1 MINQNDIFTA
11 LQNGEDPQVL
21 ANSFA
26 DALNAAIKQK
36 AEADAKAAEEA
47 KAKQK
52 IESIRQEK
60 LDFAASI
67 IEDIMDF
74 LEEFYPDVYD
84 EDMRKAATEHPEM
97 LVNAFDQAEAEIKRM
112 KPLFNELD
120 RLISALDNDGDGD
133 KNMKPTPRPV
143 RSANPIEDFLK
154 MNGLKN

>member
-1 MINQNDIFTA
+1 MVNQNDIFTA
-11 LQNGEDPQVL
+11 LQNGEDPQAL

-36 AEADAKAAEEA
+36 TEADAKAAEEA

-52 IESIRQEK
+52 AENARQEK

-84 EDMRKAATEHPEM
+84 EDIREAATSHPEL
-97 LVNAFDQAEAEIKRM
+97 LVNAFDQAEAEIKHM
-112 KPLFNELD
+112 KPLFDELE
-120 RLISALDNDGDGD
+120 RLTKALEDSD
-133 KNMKPTPRPV
+133 KDLKPTPAR
-143 RSANPIEDFLK
+143 NPIEDFLK

>member
-1 MINQNDIFTA
+1 MVNQNDIFTA

-47 KAKQK
+47 RAKQK
-52 IESIRQEK
+52 AENLRQEK

-74 LEEFYPDVYD
+74 LEEFYPDIYED
-84 EDMRKAATEHPEM
+84 EMREAATAHPEM
-97 LVNAFDQAEAEIKRM
+97 LVDAFDQAEAEVKRM
-112 KPLFNELD
+112 TPLFNELE

-133 KNMKPTPRPV
+133 KDMKPTPRSM
-143 RSANPIEDFLK
+143 RSVNPIEDFLK

>member
-1 MINQNDIFTA
+1 MVNQNDIFTA
-11 LQNGEDPQVL
+11 LQNGEDPQAL

-52 IESIRQEK
+52 AESIRQEK
-60 LDFAASI
+60 LDFAAGI

-84 EDMRKAATEHPEM
+84 EDMREAATSHPEL
-97 LVNAFDQAEAEIKRM
+97 LVNAFDQAEAEIKHM
-112 KPLFNELD
+112 KPLFDELE
-120 RLISALDNDGDGD
+120 RLTKALEDSD
-133 KNMKPTPRPV
+133 KDLKPTPTR
-143 RSANPIEDFLK
+143 NPIEDFLK

>member
-11 LQNGEDPQVL
+11 LQNGEDPQVI

-36 AEADAKAAEEA
+36 TEADAKAAEEA

-52 IESIRQEK
+52 AENARQEK

-84 EDMRKAATEHPEM
+84 EDMRNAATSHPEV
-97 LVNAFDQAEAEIKRM
+97 LVDAFDNAEAEVKRM
-112 KPLFNELD
+112 KPLFDELE
-120 RLISALDNDGDGD
+120 RLAKALDDD
-133 KNMKPTPRPV
+133 KDLKPTPTR
-143 RSANPIEDFLK
+143 NPIEDFLK

>member
-11 LQNGEDPQVL
+11 LQNGEDPEVI

-36 AEADAKAAEEA
+36 AEADAEL
-47 KAKQK
+47 KAKK
-52 IESIRQEK
+52 AENARQEK
-60 LDFAASI
+60 LDFAAGI

-84 EDMRKAATEHPEM
+84 EDMREAATSHPEL
-97 LVNAFDQAEAEIKRM
+97 LVNAFDQAEAEVKRM
-112 KPLFNELD
+112 KPLFDELE
-120 RLISALDNDGDGD
+120 RLTKALEDSD
-133 KNMKPTPRPV
+133 KNVKPTPIPTPV
-143 RSANPIEDFLK
+143 RNPIEDFLK

>member
-11 LQNGEDPQVL
+11 LQNGEDPEAI
-21 ANSFA
+21 ANSFT

-36 AEADAKAAEEA
+36 AEADEAA

-52 IESIRQEK
+52 AENARQEK
-60 LDFAASI
+60 LDFAASL

-74 LEEFYPDVYD
+74 LEEFYPDIYD
-84 EDMRKAATEHPEM
+84 EDMREAATSHPEM
-97 LVNAFDQAEAEIKRM
+97 LVDAFDHAEAEVKRM
-112 KPLFNELD
+112 KPMFDELE
-120 RLISALDNDGDGD
+120 RLISALDSDGD
-133 KNMKPTPRPV
+133 KDMKPTPRPA

>member
-1 MINQNDIFTA
+1 MVNQNDIFTA

-47 KAKQK
+47 RAKQK
-52 IESIRQEK
+52 AESLRQEK
-60 LDFAASI
+60 LDFAAGI

-74 LEEFYPDVYD
+74 LEEFYPDIYED
-84 EDMRKAATEHPEM
+84 EMRKAATEHPEM
-97 LVNAFDQAEAEIKRM
+97 LVDAFDQAEAEVKRM
-112 KPLFNELD
+112 RPLFDELE
-120 RLISALDNDGDGD
+120 RLVNALDSDGD
-133 KNMKPTPRPV
+133 KNMKPTPRPM

>member
-11 LQNGEDPQVL
+11 LQNGEDPEVI
-21 ANSFA
+21 ANSFT

-36 AEADAKAAEEA
+36 AEADEAA

-52 IESIRQEK
+52 AENARQEK
-60 LDFAASI
+60 LDFAAGI

-84 EDMRKAATEHPEM
+84 EDMREAATSHPEL

-112 KPLFNELD
+112 KPLFDELE
-120 RLISALDNDGDGD
+120 RLSKALDED
-133 KNMKPTPRPV
+133 KNMKPTPIPTHAR
-143 RSANPIEDFLK
+143 NPIEDFLK

>member
-52 IESIRQEK
+52 AKNLRQEK
-60 LDFAASI
+60 LDFAAGI

-84 EDMRKAATEHPEM
+84 EDMRNAAISHPEL

-112 KPLFNELD
+112 KPLLDELE
-120 RLISALDNDGDGD
+120 RLSNALEDSDGD
-133 KNMKPTPRPV
+133 KDMKPTPRPV
-143 RSANPIEDFLK
+143 RSTNPIEDFLK

>member
-11 LQNGEDPQVL
+11 LQNGEDPEAI
-21 ANSFA
+21 ANSFT

-36 AEADAKAAEEA
+36 AEADAKAAEAA

-52 IESIRQEK
+52 AENARQEK
-60 LDFAASI
+60 LDFAAGL

-74 LEEFYPDVYD
+74 LEEFYPDIYD
-84 EDMRKAATEHPEM
+84 EDMREAATSHPEM
-97 LVNAFDQAEAEIKRM
+97 LVDAFDHAETEIKHM
-112 KPLFNELD
+112 KPMFDELD
-120 RLISALDNDGDGD
+120 RLISALDSDGD
-133 KNMKPTPRPV
+133 KDMKPTPRPV

>member
-11 LQNGEDPQVL
+11 LQNGEDPQAL

-36 AEADAKAAEEA
+36 AEAEADAEL
-47 KAKQK
+47 KAKK
-52 IESIRQEK
+52 AENARQEK

-84 EDMRKAATEHPEM
+84 EDMREAATSHPEL
-97 LVNAFDQAEAEIKRM
+97 LVNAFDQAEAEIKHM
-112 KPLFNELD
+112 KPLFDELE
-120 RLISALDNDGDGD
+120 RLTKALEDSD
-133 KNMKPTPRPV
+133 KDVKPTPIPTHV
-143 RSANPIEDFLK
+143 RNPIEDFLK

>member
-133 KNMKPTPRPV
+133 KDMKPTPRPM
-143 RSANPIEDFLK
+143 RSVNPIEDFLK

>member
-1 MINQNDIFTA
+1 MVNQNDIFTA
-11 LQNGEDPQVL
+11 LQNGEDPQVI

-52 IESIRQEK
+52 AENVRQEK

-84 EDMRKAATEHPEM
+84 EDMRNAATSHPEV
-97 LVNAFDQAEAEIKRM
+97 LVDAFDNAEAEVKRM
-112 KPLFNELD
+112 KPLFDELE
-120 RLISALDNDGDGD
+120 RLAKALDDD
-133 KNMKPTPRPV
+133 KDLKPTPAR
-143 RSANPIEDFLK
+143 NPIEDFLK

>member
-1 MINQNDIFTA
+1 MVNQNDIFTA

-52 IESIRQEK
+52 IESLRQEK
-60 LDFAASI
+60 LDFAAGI

-74 LEEFYPDVYD
+74 LEEFYPDIYD
-84 EDMRKAATEHPEM
+84 EDMRNAAAEHPEM
-97 LVNAFDQAEAEIKRM
+97 LVDAFDQAEAEIKRM
-112 KPLFNELD
+112 KPLFSELE

-133 KNMKPTPRPV
+133 KDMKPTPRPM
-143 RSANPIEDFLK
+143 RSVNPIEDFLK

>member
-1 MINQNDIFTA
+1 MVNQNDIFTA
-11 LQNGEDPQVL
+11 LQNGEDPQAL

-47 KAKQK
+47 KVKQK
-52 IESIRQEK
+52 AENARQEK
-60 LDFAASI
+60 LDFATGI

-74 LEEFYPDVYD
+74 LEEFYPDIYD
-84 EDMRKAATEHPEM
+84 EDMRNAAVSHPEL
-97 LVNAFDQAEAEIKRM
+97 LVDAFDHTEAEVKRM
-112 KPLFNELD
+112 KPMFDELD
-120 RLISALDNDGDGD
+120 RLAKALDSDDD
-133 KNMKPTPRPV
+133 KDMKPTPRPV

>member
-11 LQNGEDPQVL
+11 LQNGEDPEAI
-21 ANSFA
+21 ANSFT

-36 AEADAKAAEEA
+36 ADADVKAAEEA

-52 IESIRQEK
+52 AQNVRQEK

-84 EDMRKAATEHPEM
+84 EDMREAATSHPEL
-97 LVNAFDQAEAEIKRM
+97 LVNAFDQAEAEVKRM
-112 KPLFNELD
+112 KPLFDELE
-120 RLISALDNDGDGD
+120 RLAKALDED
-133 KNMKPTPRPV
+133 KDLKPTPTLTSV
-143 RSANPIEDFLK
+143 RNPIEDFLK

>member
-1 MINQNDIFTA
+1 MVNQNDIFTA
-11 LQNGEDPQVL
+11 LQNGEDPQAL

-52 IESIRQEK
+52 AENVRQEK
-60 LDFAASI
+60 LDFAASL

-84 EDMRKAATEHPEM
+84 EDMRNAATSHPEV
-97 LVNAFDQAEAEIKRM
+97 LVDAFDNAEAEVKRM
-112 KPLFNELD
+112 KPLFDELE
-120 RLISALDNDGDGD
+120 RLAKALDDD
-133 KNMKPTPRPV
+133 KDLKPTPTR
-143 RSANPIEDFLK
+143 NPIEDFLK

>member
-11 LQNGEDPQVL
+11 LQNGEDPEAI
-21 ANSFA
+21 ANKFT

-36 AEADAKAAEEA
+36 AEADTKAAEEA

-52 IESIRQEK
+52 AENARQEK

-84 EDMRKAATEHPEM
+84 EDMREAATSHPEL
-97 LVNAFDQAEAEIKRM
+97 LVNAFDQAEAEVKRM
-112 KPLFNELD
+112 KPLFDELE
-120 RLISALDNDGDGD
+120 RLAKALDED
-133 KNMKPTPRPV
+133 KDLKPTPAR
-143 RSANPIEDFLK
+143 NPIEDFLK

>member
-1 MINQNDIFTA
+1 MVNQNDIFTA

-36 AEADAKAAEEA
+36 AEADAKAAEEE

-52 IESIRQEK
+52 AENARQEK
-60 LDFAASI
+60 LDFAASL

-74 LEEFYPDVYD
+74 LEEFYPDIYD
-84 EDMRKAATEHPEM
+84 EDMRNAATEHPEM
-97 LVNAFDQAEAEIKRM
+97 LVDAFDQAEAEIKRM
-112 KPLFNELD
+112 KPLFSELE

-133 KNMKPTPRPV
+133 KDMKPTPRPV
-143 RSANPIEDFLK
+143 RSINPIEDFLR

>member
-1 MINQNDIFTA
+1 MVNQNDIFTA
-11 LQNGEDPQVL
+11 LQNGEDPQAL

-52 IESIRQEK
+52 TESIRQDK
-60 LDFAASI
+60 LDFAAGI
-67 IEDIMDF
+67 IEDVMDF
-74 LEEFYPDVYD
+74 LEEFYPDIYD
-84 EDMRKAATEHPEM
+84 EDLRKAATEHPEM
-97 LVNAFDQAEAEIKRM
+97 LVDAFDQAEAEVKRM
-112 KPLFNELD
+112 RPLFDELE
-120 RLISALDNDGDGD
+120 RLVHALDSDGDDD

-143 RSANPIEDFLK
+143 RSINPIEDFLK

>member
-36 AEADAKAAEEA
+36 AEADAEL
-47 KAKQK
+47 KAKK
-52 IESIRQEK
+52 AENARQEK
-60 LDFAASI
+60 LDFAAGI

-84 EDMRKAATEHPEM
+84 EDMRNAATEHPEM
-97 LVNAFDQAEAEIKRM
+97 LVDAFDQAEAEVKRM
-112 KPLFNELD
+112 KPLFNELE
-120 RLISALDNDGDGD
+120 RLISALDNDSDGD
-133 KNMKPTPRPV
+133 KNVKPTSIPTPAR
-143 RSANPIEDFLK
+143 NPIEDFLK

>member
-36 AEADAKAAEEA
+36 AEADAEL
-47 KAKQK
+47 KAKKAENVRQK
-52 IESIRQEK
+52 K

-84 EDMRKAATEHPEM
+84 EDMREAAVSHPEL

-112 KPLFNELD
+112 KPLFDELE
-120 RLISALDNDGDGD
+120 RLAKALEDSD
-133 KNMKPTPRPV
+133 KDLKPTPIPTPV
-143 RSANPIEDFLK
+143 RNPIEDFLK

>member
-11 LQNGEDPQVL
+11 LQNGEDPEVI
-21 ANSFA
+21 ANSFT

-36 AEADAKAAEEA
+36 AEADAKAAEAA

-52 IESIRQEK
+52 AENARQEK
-60 LDFAASI
+60 LDFAAGI

-84 EDMRKAATEHPEM
+84 EDMREAATSHPEL
-97 LVNAFDQAEAEIKRM
+97 LVNAFDQAEAEVKRM
-112 KPLFNELD
+112 KPLFDELE
-120 RLISALDNDGDGD
+120 RLAKALDED
-133 KNMKPTPRPV
+133 KDLKPTPAR
-143 RSANPIEDFLK
+143 NPIEDFLK

>member
-11 LQNGEDPQVL
+11 LQNGEDPEVI
-21 ANSFA
+21 ANSFT

-47 KAKQK
+47 KVKQK
-52 IESIRQEK
+52 AENARQEK
-60 LDFAASI
+60 LDFATSI

-84 EDMRKAATEHPEM
+84 EDMREAATSHPEL
-97 LVNAFDQAEAEIKRM
+97 LVNAFDQAEAEVKRM
-112 KPLFNELD
+112 KPLFDELE
-120 RLISALDNDGDGD
+120 RLTKALDNDGDKD
-133 KNMKPTPRPV
+133 MKPTPRPV
-143 RSANPIEDFLK
+143 RSTNPIEDFLK

>member
-1 MINQNDIFTA
+1 MVNQNDIFTA

-52 IESIRQEK
+52 AENARQEK
-60 LDFAASI
+60 LDFAAGI

-74 LEEFYPDVYD
+74 LEEFYPDIYED
-84 EDMRKAATEHPEM
+84 EMRNAAAEHPEM
-97 LVNAFDQAEAEIKRM
+97 LVDVFDQAEAEIKRM
-112 KPLFNELD
+112 KPLFSELE

-133 KNMKPTPRPV
+133 KDMKPTPRPM
-143 RSANPIEDFLK
+143 RSVNPIEDFLK

>member
-36 AEADAKAAEEA
+36 AEADAKAAEAA

-52 IESIRQEK
+52 AENARQEK
-60 LDFAASI
+60 LDFAAGI

-74 LEEFYPDVYD
+74 LEKFYPDVYD
-84 EDMRKAATEHPEM
+84 EDMREAATSHPEL
-97 LVNAFDQAEAEIKRM
+97 LVNAFDQAEAEVKRM
-112 KPLFNELD
+112 KPLLDELE
-120 RLISALDNDGDGD
+120 RLSKALDED
-133 KNMKPTPRPV
+133 KDLKPTPV
-143 RSANPIEDFLK
+143 RNPIEDFFK

>member
-11 LQNGEDPQVL
+11 LQNGEDPQVI

-36 AEADAKAAEEA
+36 TEADAKAAEEA
-47 KAKQK
+47 KKA
-52 IESIRQEK
+52 ENARQEK

-74 LEEFYPDVYD
+74 LEEFYPDIYD
-84 EDMRKAATEHPEM
+84 EDMREAATSHPEM
-97 LVNAFDQAEAEIKRM
+97 LVDAFDHAEAEVKRM
-112 KPLFNELD
+112 KPMFDELD
-120 RLISALDNDGDGD
+120 RLISAFDSDGD
-133 KNMKPTPRPV
+133 KDMKPTPRPV
-143 RSANPIEDFLK
+143 RNANPIEDFLK

>member
-11 LQNGEDPQVL
+11 LQNGEDPEAI
-21 ANSFA
+21 ANSFT

-36 AEADAKAAEEA
+36 AEADAKAAEAA

-52 IESIRQEK
+52 AENARQEK
-60 LDFAASI
+60 LDFAASL

-84 EDMRKAATEHPEM
+84 EDMREAATSHPEV
-97 LVNAFDQAEAEIKRM
+97 LVDAFDHAEAEVKRM
-112 KPLFNELD
+112 KPLFDELE
-120 RLISALDNDGDGD
+120 RLAKALDED
-133 KNMKPTPRPV
+133 KDLKPTPTR
-143 RSANPIEDFLK
+143 NPIEDFLK

>member
-11 LQNGEDPQVL
+11 LQTGEDPEVI
-21 ANSFA
+21 ANSFT

-36 AEADAKAAEEA
+36 AEADAKAAEDA

-52 IESIRQEK
+52 AENARQEK

-74 LEEFYPDVYD
+74 LEEFYPDIYD
-84 EDMRKAATEHPEM
+84 EDMRNAANSHPEF
-97 LVNAFDQAEAEIKRM
+97 LVNAFDNAEAEVKRM
-112 KPLFNELD
+112 KPMFDELE
-120 RLISALDNDGDGD
+120 RLISALDSDGD
-133 KNMKPTPRPV
+133 KDMKPTPRPV

>member
-1 MINQNDIFTA
+1 MVNQNDIFTA
-11 LQNGEDPQVL
+11 LQNGEDPQAL

-36 AEADAKAAEEA
+36 TEGGGKADEAA

-52 IESIRQEK
+52 AENSRQEK

-84 EDMRKAATEHPEM
+84 EDMRNAATSHPEV
-97 LVNAFDQAEAEIKRM
+97 LVDAFDNAEAEVKRM
-112 KPLFNELD
+112 KPLFDELE
-120 RLISALDNDGDGD
+120 RLAKALEDSD
-133 KNMKPTPRPV
+133 KDLKPTPV
-143 RSANPIEDFLK
+143 RNPIEDFLK

>member
-36 AEADAKAAEEA
+36 AENA
-47 KAKQK
+47 
-52 IESIRQEK
+52 RQEK
-60 LDFAASI
+60 LDFAASL

-74 LEEFYPDVYD
+74 LEEFYPDIYD
-84 EDMRKAATEHPEM
+84 EDMREAATSHPEL
-97 LVNAFDQAEAEIKRM
+97 LVNAFDQAEAEVKRM
-112 KPLFNELD
+112 KPMFDELE
-120 RLISALDNDGDGD
+120 RLAKALDED
-133 KNMKPTPRPV
+133 KDLKPTPV
-143 RSANPIEDFLK
+143 RNPIEDFLK

>member
-1 MINQNDIFTA
+1 MVNQNDIFTA

-36 AEADAKAAEEA
+36 AEADAEL
-47 KAKQK
+47 KAKK
-52 IESIRQEK
+52 AENARQEK

-74 LEEFYPDVYD
+74 LEEFYPDVYED
-84 EDMRKAATEHPEM
+84 EMRKAATEHPEM
-97 LVNAFDQAEAEIKRM
+97 LVDAFDQAEAEVKRM
-112 KPLFNELD
+112 KPLFDELE
-120 RLISALDNDGDGD
+120 RLVNALDSDGDGD
-133 KNMKPTPRPV
+133 KNMKPTPRPM
-143 RSANPIEDFLK
+143 RSVNPIEDFLK

>member
-1 MINQNDIFTA
+1 MVNQNDIFTA
-11 LQNGEDPQVL
+11 LQNGEDPQAL

-52 IESIRQEK
+52 AENVRQEK
-60 LDFAASI
+60 LASAARL

-74 LEEFYPDVYD
+74 LEEFYPDIYD
-84 EDMRKAATEHPEM
+84 EDMRNVATSHPEM
-97 LVNAFDQAEAEIKRM
+97 LVDAFDNTEAEVKRM
-112 KPLFNELD
+112 KPLFDELE
-120 RLISALDNDGDGD
+120 RLAKALDED
-133 KNMKPTPRPV
+133 KDLKPTPAR
-143 RSANPIEDFLK
+143 NPIEDFLK